1 MILAADL
8 NSSAAQLTHTH
19 GLLKVS

>member
-8 NSSAAQLTHTH
+8 NCSAAQLTHTH